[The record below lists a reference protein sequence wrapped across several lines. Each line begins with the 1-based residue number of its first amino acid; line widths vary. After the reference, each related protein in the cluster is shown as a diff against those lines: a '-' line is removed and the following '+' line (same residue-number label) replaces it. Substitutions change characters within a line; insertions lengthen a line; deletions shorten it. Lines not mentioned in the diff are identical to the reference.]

1 MTELMTINSVSKKYG
16 DKTALANANLTIE
29 KGDFVALVGMSGSG
43 KTTLLRM
50 VAGLEQPTQGTISQN
65 GKPVTSLNENARVMF
80 QDDRLLPWMTVR
92 ENLSFS
98 DKTDK
103 MTKEADELLQ
113 LVGLSEFADYYPSR
127 LSGGQKQRV
136 ALARALMYHPEL
148 LLLDEPLGALDAL
161 TRRKMQDLILDI
173 CQSRQFTTMLVTH
186 DIDEAAR
193 MANKIVVVK
202 HSTIGDIVENP
213 YRKDD
218 TYEGKA
224 KRAEI
229 VDNILATIYAE

>member
-1 MTELMTINSVSKKYG
+1 
-16 DKTALANANLTIE
+16 
-29 KGDFVALVGMSGSG
+29 
-43 KTTLLRM
+43 
-50 VAGLEQPTQGTISQN
+50 
-65 GKPVTSLNENARVMF
+65 
-80 QDDRLLPWMTVR
+80 
-92 ENLSFS
+92 
-98 DKTDK
+98 
-103 MTKEADELLQ
+103 
-113 LVGLSEFADYYPSR
+113 
-127 LSGGQKQRV
+127 
-136 ALARALMYHPEL
+136 MYHPEL

-173 CQSRQFTTMLVTH
+173 CQSRDFTTMLVTH

-202 HSTIGDIVENP
+202 HSTIVDIVDNP

-218 TYEGKA
+218 SYEGKA

>member
-1 MTELMTINSVSKKYG
+1 
-16 DKTALANANLTIE
+16 
-29 KGDFVALVGMSGSG
+29 
-43 KTTLLRM
+43 
-50 VAGLEQPTQGTISQN
+50 
-65 GKPVTSLNENARVMF
+65 
-80 QDDRLLPWMTVR
+80 MTVR
-92 ENLSFS
+92 ENLSFGNKS
-98 DKTDK
+98 DK
-103 MTKEADELLQ
+103 MTKEADELLK
-113 LVGLSEFADYYPSR
+113 LVGLSDFADYYPAH

-173 CQSRQFTTMLVTH
+173 CQSRDFTTMLVTH

-202 HSTIGDIVENP
+202 HSTIVDIVDNP

-218 TYEGKA
+218 SYEGKA

>member
-16 DKTALANANLTIE
+16 DKTALSNANLTIE

-92 ENLSFS
+92 ENLSFG

-202 HSTIGDIVENP
+202 HSTIVDIVENP

-218 TYEGKA
+218 TYKGKA